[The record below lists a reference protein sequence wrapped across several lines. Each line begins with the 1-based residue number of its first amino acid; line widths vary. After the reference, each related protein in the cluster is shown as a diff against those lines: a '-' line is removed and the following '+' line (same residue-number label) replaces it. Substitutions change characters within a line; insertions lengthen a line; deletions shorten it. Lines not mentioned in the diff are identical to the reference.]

1 MSFTL
6 NGTTFTPLTAGQH
19 ASNQLADMNNQLIS
33 AGLPTL
39 TASQSNALWWTLLAQ
54 GTENALQDQALL
66 QASNSMNVAICDDA
80 QILQLLP
87 TMGTALIPASPTS
100 VTLSITATS
109 AGCTIPAGSTA
120 VFGNLLFATIVAI
133 TIGPSA
139 TATVGAT
146 CTVNGP
152 NTVAASS
159 ITSFN
164 PTIAGVSTVT
174 NPSAGLVGRNIET
187 VSACRTR
194 LLAGG
199 AMVNGI
205 TGAITALQSLPGI
218 TSAFIWFNQSTLSP
232 LALLGYGASL
242 AARNAIIF
250 VVGDNP
256 TSIATA
262 YFTYMNAPTQAG
274 FSANQT
280 SNYLT
285 STTTPQTLVVN
296 YEQAASQN
304 VYVQVS
310 YVSNP
315 NVPSNILTLIQ
326 NVITPLNGTFQ
337 IGQKIASS
345 PFYAAFVGFSQAQIL
360 GIALSLVGTSGPW
373 TNTVQLNANGY
384 ANFANANIVSVAV

>member
-6 NGTTFTPLTAGQH
+6 NGTTFVPLTATQH
-19 ASNQLADMNNQLIS
+19 AQNQLVDMNNQLIA

-54 GTENALQDQALL
+54 GTENAMQDQALY
-66 QASNSMNVAICDDA
+66 QASLSMNPALCDDA
-80 QILQLLP
+80 QILNLLP
-87 TMGTALIPASPTS
+87 TMGTQLIPAAPTS

-120 VFGNLLFATIVAI
+120 VFGGYLFATIQGI
-133 TIGPSA
+133 TIGASA

-152 NTVAASS
+152 VAIAASS

-164 PTIAGVSTVT
+164 PTIAGVASVT
-174 NPSAGLVGRNIET
+174 NPSAGLIGRNIET

-199 AMVNGI
+199 AMVSGL

-218 TSAFIWFNQSTLSP
+218 TSAFIWFNSSTSASLS
-232 LALLGYGASL
+232 LLGYGASL
-242 AARNAIIF
+242 APRSAIIF

-256 TSIATA
+256 GGIAAA
-262 YFTYMNAPTQAG
+262 YFGYMNAPTQVG
-274 FSANQT
+274 FIANQT

-285 STTTPQTLVVN
+285 ASTTPQAIVVN
-296 YEQAASQN
+296 YEQAVAQV

-310 YVSNP
+310 YVSSP
-315 NVPSNILTLIQ
+315 AVPSNILTLIQ

-337 IGQKIASS
+337 IGQKMSAA
-345 PFYAAFVGFSQAQIL
+345 PFYSAFVGFSQAQIL
-360 GIALSLVGTSGPW
+360 GIALSLTGTGGPW
-373 TNTVQLNANGY
+373 TSTVQLNANG
-384 ANFANANIVSVAV
+384 FASLLNANIVSVAV